1 MRRRPSPPLLVRRI
15 VLPAP
20 TVRRRRF
27 SLVAIPFILLRPRE
41 LCSQLGDFVV
51 AAAQA
56 RVKNAALVGM
66 AICLSLRVPAIF
78 VSLSVPAISL
88 LFQIVLRRP

>member
-1 MRRRPSPPLLVRRI
+1 
-15 VLPAP
+15 
-20 TVRRRRF
+20 
-27 SLVAIPFILLRPRE
+27 LRPRE
-41 LCSQLGDFVV
+41 LCSQLGDFVG

-66 AICLSLRVPAIF
+66 AISLSLRVPAIF
-78 VSLSVPAISL
+78 VSLIVPTTSL